1 MQENGINQ
9 KQVNLVEEKLKL
21 ENRFKNG
28 AGWFFW
34 IAGLSLVN
42 SIILLVGGNWNF
54 LIGLGLTQ
62 LIAGIASEVAK
73 KATYAD
79 SGAIIKFIAFA
90 IDLLI
95 AGVFVAFGV
104 LARKG
109 YRWSFLVGMILYTL
123 DGAIFLLVPDFLSI
137 GFHLFALFG
146 IYGGLQAHIKLSE
159 IKQYD
164 INMMGNVENGIH
176 N

>member
-1 MQENGINQ
+1 MEESGVNQ
-9 KQVNLVEEKLKL
+9 QQINLVEEKLRL

-42 SIILLVGGNWNF
+42 SIVLLVGGTWNF
-54 LIGLGLTQ
+54 LIGLGITQ
-62 LIAGIASEVAK
+62 VIDGIASEIA
-73 KATYAD
+73 A
-79 SGAIIKFIAFA
+79 GAGSDGEIVIKLIAFA
-90 IDLLI
+90 ADLLI
-95 AGVFVAFGV
+95 AGIFVTFGV

-109 YRWSFLVGMILYTL
+109 YKWSFVVGMILYTL

-146 IYGGLQAHIKLSE
+146 LYGGLQAYNKLMEMDQS
-159 IKQYD
+159 I
-164 INMMGNVENGIH
+164 ISSV
-176 N
+176 

>member
-1 MQENGINQ
+1 MQENDINQ
-9 KQVNLVEEKLKL
+9 QQVNLVEEKLKL

-42 SIILLVGGNWNF
+42 SIILMVGGQWNF
-54 LIGLGLTQ
+54 LIGLGITQ
-62 LIAGIASEVAK
+62 VIDGIASGVAAEIGVDA
-73 KATYAD
+73 AT
-79 SGAIIKFIAFA
+79 IIKILAFA
-90 IDLLI
+90 ADLVV
-95 AGVFVAFGV
+95 AGVFVSFGV

-109 YRWSFLVGMILYTL
+109 YKWSFIVGMILYAL

-146 IYGGLQAHIKLSE
+146 IYTGLQAYNKLMKME
-159 IKQYD
+159 GKL
-164 INMMGNVENGIH
+164 
-176 N
+176 